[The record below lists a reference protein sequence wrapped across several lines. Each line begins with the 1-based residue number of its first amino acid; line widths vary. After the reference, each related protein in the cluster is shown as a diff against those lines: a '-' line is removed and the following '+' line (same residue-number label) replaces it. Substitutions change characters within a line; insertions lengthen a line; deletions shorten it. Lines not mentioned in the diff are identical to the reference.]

1 MEAVLT
7 RGLSERCEAAPERAL
22 PEIRR
27 RLCSAGYYALREI
40 ECEYDD
46 GVVVLRGR
54 VSTYYLKQVAQ
65 AAVLSDP
72 AIERVL
78 NLIEVS
84 SNGNGASRRD

>member
-1 MEAVLT
+1 MEAALARDGSDRSDSASQRT
-7 RGLSERCEAAPERAL
+7 L

-27 RLCSAGYYALREI
+27 RLCSAGYHVLREI

-65 AAVLSDP
+65 AAVLRDP